1 MREGITVV
9 KIGIVGIGF
18 MGSIHYYASKKVSGG
33 QVVAICTR
41 DQKKRE
47 GDWTGIQGNFG
58 PRGGFEDLS
67 HIRKYD
73 AIDNLLADPDVDL
86 IDICLPT
93 HLHKAVSIAALE
105 AGKHVLVE
113 KPISVKLDDANEMVQ
128 IAGRSGRCFMV
139 AHILPFFAEFAYAKD
154 IVESGEHGNLIG
166 GHFKRVISEP
176 NWSDDFVDLE
186 KSGGPGIDLHIHDT
200 HYIQLLCGT
209 PDAVF
214 SQGTLAGGGFAQY
227 LTTQYIY
234 DDRALAISCSSGAV
248 SQEGRAFS
256 HGFEFYLENATL
268 LYEFATLGGEPVTST
283 PLTLLTGDGNVHSVN
298 LGETDPVDAFTQEIQ
313 SAVDAIVEGRESAI
327 LSGVSAR
334 DALLLCHKET
344 ESIKTGEIVTIN

>member
-1 MREGITVV
+1 MLR
-9 KIGIVGIGF
+9 IGIIGIGF
-18 MGSIHYYASKKVSGG
+18 MGSIHYYATRKVSGG

-41 DQKKRE
+41 DQKKRD
-47 GDWTGIQGNFG
+47 GDWTDIQGNFG
-58 PRGGFEDLS
+58 PRGGVEDLS

-73 AIDNLLADPDVDL
+73 AIDDLLADPEVDL

-93 HLHKAVSIAALE
+93 PLHKAVSIAALE

-113 KPISVKLDDANEMVQ
+113 KPISVRLDDANEMVQ
-128 IAGRSGRCFMV
+128 IAERSGRCFMV
-139 AHILPFFAEFAYAKD
+139 AHILPFFAEFTYAKD
-154 IVESGEHGNLIG
+154 IVESGEYGNLIG

-186 KSGGPGIDLHIHDT
+186 ESGGPGIDLHIHDT

-214 SQGTLAGGGFAQY
+214 SQGRLAGGDFAQY

-234 DDRALAISCSSGAV
+234 NDNELSISCSSGAV

-256 HGFEFYLENATL
+256 HGFELYLEKATL

-283 PLTLLTGDGNVHSVN
+283 PLTLLTEDGEVRTVN

-313 SAVDAIVEGRESAI
+313 CAVNAINEGREPAV

-334 DALLLCHKET
+334 NALLLCHKET
-344 ESIKTGEIVTIN
+344 ESIKTGEIVPIA

>member
-1 MREGITVV
+1 MLR
-9 KIGIVGIGF
+9 IGIIGIGF
-18 MGSIHYYASKKVSGG
+18 MGSIHYYATRKVSGG
-33 QVVAICTR
+33 QVAAICTR

-67 HIRKYD
+67 HVRKYD
-73 AIDNLLADPDVDL
+73 EIDNLLADPEIDM

-93 HLHKAVSIAALE
+93 HMHKPISIAALKAE
-105 AGKHVLVE
+105 KHVLVE
-113 KPISVKLDDANEMVQ
+113 KPISVRLDDANEMVQ
-128 IAGRSGRCFMV
+128 VAEQSERCFMV
-139 AHILPFFAEFAYAKD
+139 AHILPFFAEYAYAKE
-154 IVESGEHGNLIG
+154 IVESGKYGNLIG

-186 KSGGPGIDLHIHDT
+186 KSGGAGIDLHIHDT

-209 PDAVF
+209 PVAVF
-214 SQGTLAGGGFAQY
+214 SQGKLAGRDFAQY

-234 DDRALAISCSSGAV
+234 NDKELSISCSSGAV

-256 HGFEFYLENATL
+256 HGFELYLEKATL

-283 PLTLLTGDGNVHSVN
+283 PLMLLTEDGEVHRVD
-298 LGETDPVDAFTQEIQ
+298 LGETDPVDAFTKEIQ
-313 SAVDAIVEGRESAI
+313 SAVEAINQGHENSV
-327 LSGVSAR
+327 LSGISAR
-334 DALLLCHKET
+334 DALLLCHKEA
-344 ESIKTGEIVTIN
+344 ESIKTGEIVPIA

>member
-1 MREGITVV
+1 MLR
-9 KIGIVGIGF
+9 IGIIGIGF
-18 MGSIHYYASKKVSGG
+18 MGSIHYYATRKVSGG
-33 QVVAICTR
+33 QVAAICTR

-73 AIDNLLADPDVDL
+73 EIGDFLADPEIDM

-93 HLHKAVSIAALE
+93 HMHKPISIAALKAE
-105 AGKHVLVE
+105 KHVLVE
-113 KPISVKLDDANEMVQ
+113 KPISVRLDDANEMVQ
-128 IAGRSGRCFMV
+128 AAERSGRCFMV
-139 AHILPFFAEFAYAKD
+139 AHILPFFAEYAYAKE
-154 IVESGEHGNLIG
+154 IVESGKYGNLIG

-176 NWSDDFVDLE
+176 NWSDDFVNLE
-186 KSGGPGIDLHIHDT
+186 KSGGAGIDLHIHDT

-214 SQGTLAGGGFAQY
+214 SQGKLAGRDFAQY

-234 DDRALAISCSSGAV
+234 NDKELSISCSSGAV

-256 HGFEFYLENATL
+256 HGFELYLEKATL

-283 PLTLLTGDGNVHSVN
+283 PLMLLTEDGEVHRVN
-298 LGETDPVDAFTQEIQ
+298 LGETDPVDAFSKEIQ
-313 SAVDAIVEGRESAI
+313 SAVEAINQGHENSV
-327 LSGVSAR
+327 LSGISAR
-334 DALLLCHKET
+334 DALLLCHKEA
-344 ESIKTGEIVTIN
+344 ESIKTGEIVPIA

>member
-1 MREGITVV
+1 ML

-18 MGSIHYYASKKVSGG
+18 MGSIHYYASKNVTGG
-33 QVVAICTR
+33 QVAAICTR

-67 HIRKYD
+67 HIRKYGE
-73 AIDNLLADPDVDL
+73 IDNLLADPEIDL

-93 HLHKAVSIAALE
+93 HLHKEVSIAALE

-113 KPISVKLDDANEMVQ
+113 KPISVRLDDANEMVQ
-128 IAGRSGRCFMV
+128 IAERCGRCFMV
-139 AHILPFFAEFAYAKD
+139 AHILPFFAEYACAQE
-154 IVESGEHGNLIG
+154 IVESGRYGDLIG
-166 GHFKRVISEP
+166 GHFKRVISKP

-186 KSGGPGIDLHIHDT
+186 KSGGPGIDLHVHDT

-214 SQGTLAGGGFAQY
+214 SQGKFAGDGFAQY
-227 LTTQYIY
+227 LATQYIY
-234 DDRALAISCSSGAV
+234 NDKAHAISCSSGAV

-256 HGFEFYLENATL
+256 HGFELYLENATL
-268 LYEFATLGGEPVTST
+268 LFEFATLDGEPVTAT
-283 PLTLLTGDGNVHSVN
+283 PLTLLTDDGKVHSVD
-298 LGETDPVDAFTQEIQ
+298 LGETDPVDAFTRELQC
-313 SAVDAIVEGRESAI
+313 AVDAITEGRESAI

-334 DALLLCHKET
+334 DALLLCHRET
-344 ESIKTGEIVTIN
+344 ESIKTGEIVSIA

>member
-1 MREGITVV
+1 VLR
-9 KIGIVGIGF
+9 IGIVGIGF
-18 MGSIHYYASKKVSGG
+18 MGTIHYYATRKVSGG

-73 AIDNLLADPDVDL
+73 EIDDLLADPEVDM

-93 HLHKAVSIAALE
+93 HMHKPVSIAALK

-113 KPISVKLDDANEMVQ
+113 KPISVRLDDANEMVQ
-128 IAGRSGRCFMV
+128 VAERSGRGFMV
-139 AHILPFFAEFAYAKD
+139 AHILPFFAEYTYAQG
-154 IVESGEHGNLIG
+154 IVESGEYGNLIG

-200 HYIQLLCGT
+200 HFIQLLCGT

-214 SQGTLAGGGFAQY
+214 SQGKLAGRDFAQY

-234 DDRALAISCSSGAV
+234 NDKELSISCSSGAV

-256 HGFEFYLENATL
+256 HGFELYLEKATL
-268 LYEFATLGGEPVTST
+268 LYEFATLGGDPVTST
-283 PLTLLTGDGNVHSVN
+283 PLMLLTEDGKVHRVD
-298 LGETDPVDAFTQEIQ
+298 LGETDPVDAFTKEIQ
-313 SAVDAIVEGRESAI
+313 AAVDAINQGHENSV
-327 LSGVSAR
+327 LSRISAR
-334 DALLLCHKET
+334 DALLLCHKEA
-344 ESIKTGEIVTIN
+344 ESIKTGEIVPIA